1 MILPRTSLLLIAV
14 VAGCLVLPASR
25 AHAQWWWRG
34 PVDFEDCADRAEKAS
49 TKEER
54 RSQLA
59 ECNAKFAG
67 RRKPGGGYTYFDFMQ
82 NRSFDIAGPN
92 PTPEEQRQID
102 EHYTAF
108 LERERRRSSAAAF
121 TAKQQQL
128 QQASLNNE
136 KVPVP
141 VQAPNKPRAPV
152 SELSM
157 RGKTAGCA
165 PNSFLCDWPR
175 LHEKYKDLKKLF
187 ASPPSKDKRLSS
199 GGPRSPSPE

>member
-1 MILPRTSLLLIAV
+1 LLLIAV